1 MSNSSRDRILAT
13 LRASHPP
20 FPDAPARPAN
30 EDFIPVT
37 KIGSDD
43 LIARFKTMLEG
54 LTGKVHICAD
64 EAEAIRTIRDL
75 IGTDRRIMAWDR
87 LPLPELVDQLR
98 ADGIDIVEPHA
109 RGDQRLQTLHDVEPI
124 RVGVT
129 GADAGLATT
138 GSLVMI
144 TSEGQGRIPSLMPP
158 VHVAILRKERLF
170 ANLEAWMNAEG
181 KQALEGSN
189 SITLI
194 TGPSR
199 TGDIEMI
206 LVLGVHGPGV
216 IHVVIC

>member
-13 LRASHPP
+13 LRASRPP
-20 FPDAPARPAN
+20 FPDAPERPAN

-43 LIARFKTMLEG
+43 LITRFKTMLEA
-54 LTGKVHICAD
+54 LTGKVHVCAD
-64 EAEAIRTIRDL
+64 EAEAISTIRII
-75 IGTDRRIMAWDR
+75 IGTDKRIMAWDR
-87 LPLPELVDQLR
+87 LPLPELAEQLR
-98 ADGIDIVEPHA
+98 ADGVEIVAPRA
-109 RGDQRLQTLHDVEPI
+109 RGDHRLATLRDVEPI

-144 TSEGQGRIPSLMPP
+144 TNEGQGRIPSLMPP
-158 VHVAILRKERLF
+158 VHVAVLRKDRLF

-181 KQALEGSN
+181 KKSLEGSN

-206 LVLGVHGPGV
+206 LVLGVHGPGE
-216 IHVVIC
+216 IHVVIY